1 MQLAGGLAISLF
13 ACGHGGLRACE
24 GRRLREKKSNHQPEQ
39 SAGSTGWSWGQ
50 WGAMHTEGLIPLGW
64 AINTTHLTHRL
75 PLPLADTLTYTLSCV
90 LTHLHTCAYTHTHTH
105 ICFHLHILHLVSET
119 LTYHWHLHPHARSLT
134 DTHIPSQAT
143 SSGSGAL
150 GVVGFLAAG
159 REAGVWI
166 CLPAPISSV
175 TWGKSS
181 L

>member
-75 PLPLADTLTYTLSCV
+75 PLPLADTLTYTLSFA
-90 LTHLHTCAYTHTHTH
+90 HLCLYTHTHTYAFTC
-105 ICFHLHILHLVSET
+105 IYCT
-119 LTYHWHLHPHARSLT
+119 
-134 DTHIPSQAT
+134 
-143 SSGSGAL
+143 
-150 GVVGFLAAG
+150 
-159 REAGVWI
+159 
-166 CLPAPISSV
+166 
-175 TWGKSS
+175 
-181 L
+181 